1 MTADQLKQFHNE
13 LKSVLA
19 AGVSLG
25 KPKLTKA
32 KLDRFEATILKGL
45 DPNANQPITK
55 ALETPDLSHGLPS
68 QYLAALKTF
77 EHTGSISPVLD
88 GLAEYSVVENQLA
101 RVVRGALVYLAIIL
115 AITAAGL
122 CCFVWYVSPVLYG
135 LREDPSAKAANRVTD
150 LFDTSPLLLGVA
162 VVIGIVLLAILFGM
176 MAGQLGKIALWFGGK
191 QYMRFKIASRAL
203 RVLQTLL
210 DSNMPVA
217 EAVATSCQLTNA
229 DPAAIADVESATIN
243 SDNLQVTKIASYFS
257 LLAGR
262 RLDYLK
268 ISIPSV
274 LLFGVGGVA
283 TAIYCLAVF
292 SPIISLLEEVIK
304 ANEVFN

>member
-25 KPKLTKA
+25 KPKLTNA
-32 KLDRFEATILKGL
+32 NLDRFESTILKGL
-45 DPNANQPITK
+45 DQNSNQPITK
-55 ALETPDLSHGLPS
+55 AFNSSDSSHGLPP
-68 QYLAALKTF
+68 QYLAALETF
-77 EHTGSISPVLD
+77 EQTGSIAPVLD
-88 GLAEYSVVENQLA
+88 GLAEHSVVEDQLA
-101 RVVRGALVYLAIIL
+101 RIVRGAFLYLAIIL
-115 AITAAGL
+115 AITVAGL

-135 LREDPSAKAANRVTD
+135 LREDPGARAANRVTD

-176 MAGQLGKIALWFGGK
+176 MAGRLGKIALWFGGK
-191 QYMRFKIASRAL
+191 QYMRFKIVSRTL
-203 RVLQTLL
+203 RILQTLL

-229 DPAAIADVESATIN
+229 DPAAAIDVESAAVN
-243 SDNLQVTKIASYFS
+243 SDNPQVTKIASYFS

-262 RLDYLK
+262 RLNYLK
-268 ISIPSV
+268 VSIPSV

-283 TAIYCLAVF
+283 TAIYCLALF
-292 SPIISLLEEVIK
+292 SPIISLLQEVLK